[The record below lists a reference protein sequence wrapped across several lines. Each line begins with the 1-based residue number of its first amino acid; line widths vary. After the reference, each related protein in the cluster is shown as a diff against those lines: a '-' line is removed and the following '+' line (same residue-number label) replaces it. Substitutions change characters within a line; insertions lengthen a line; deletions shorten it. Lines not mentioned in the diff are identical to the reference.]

1 MSEWVRERMYQSL
14 RLCPCFGRKGSN
26 GDICKQS
33 NEIEMD
39 GDVEH
44 HKSDIN
50 LTALKY
56 LLFMWRKK
64 GHPKNQDGKTTN
76 VIEDRI

>member
-1 MSEWVRERMYQSL
+1 
-14 RLCPCFGRKGSN
+14 
-26 GDICKQS
+26 
-33 NEIEMD
+33 MD